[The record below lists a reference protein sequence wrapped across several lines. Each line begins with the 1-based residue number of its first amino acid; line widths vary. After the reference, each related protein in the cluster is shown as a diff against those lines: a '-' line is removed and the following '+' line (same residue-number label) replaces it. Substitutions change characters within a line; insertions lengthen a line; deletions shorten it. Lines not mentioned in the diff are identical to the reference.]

1 MNILFFASL
10 KERLGCS
17 EISID
22 IDTPRPVEQI
32 KIDLIAKGEPW
43 SSALSAPNLLT
54 AVNQE
59 ISSAETIVSNSDEL
73 AFFPPVTGG

>member
-17 EISID
+17 ELKID
-22 IDTPRPVEQI
+22 ITSPCMVDDIRQQ
-32 KIDLIAKGEPW
+32 LIAKGEPW
-43 SSALSAPNLLT
+43 ASALSASNLLV

-59 ISSAETIVSNSDEL
+59 VSNAQTIVKEDDEL

>member
-17 EISID
+17 ELELEIAE
-22 IDTPRPVEQI
+22 PCEVEAIRQQ
-32 KIDLIAKGEPW
+32 LMAKGEPW
-43 SSALSAPNLLT
+43 SSALSAPNLLI

-59 ISSAETIVSNSDEL
+59 VSNAQTIVQQGDEL

>member
-10 KERLGCS
+10 KERLDCS
-17 EISID
+17 ELTINID
-22 IDTPRPVEQI
+22 QPQSVEQI
-32 KIDLIAKGEPW
+32 RGQLISKGEPW
-43 SSALSAPNLLT
+43 ASALSAPNLLI

-59 ISSAETIVSNSDEL
+59 VTTADALVSQTDEL

>member
-10 KERLGCS
+10 KEQLGCS
-17 EISID
+17 EVSMD
-22 IDTPRPVEQI
+22 LDNPCSVAQI
-32 KIDLIAKGEPW
+32 KNDLMAKGEPW
-43 SSALSAPNLLT
+43 QSALSSPNLLT

-59 ISSAETIVSNSDEL
+59 IANNETIVSNSDEL

>member
-17 EISID
+17 EVSID
-22 IDTPRPVEQI
+22 VDAPCSVEEI
-32 KIDLIAKGEPW
+32 KNRLIAKGEPW
-43 SSALSAPNLLT
+43 NSALSAPNLLT

-59 ISSAETIVSNSDEL
+59 ICNTETIVSNSDEL

>member
-1 MNILFFASL
+1 MNVLFFASL

-17 EISID
+17 EILID
-22 IDTPRPVEQI
+22 LDAPCSVEQI
-32 KIDLIAKGEPW
+32 KRDLIAKGEPW

-59 ISSAETIVSNSDEL
+59 ISNAETTVSNSDEL

>member
-17 EISID
+17 EVLIELDAPCS
-22 IDTPRPVEQI
+22 VEQI
-32 KIDLIAKGEPW
+32 KRDLIAKGEPW
-43 SSALSAPNLLT
+43 SSALSSPNLLT

-59 ISSAETIVSNSDEL
+59 ISSVETVVSNSDEL